1 MKKTHILVFIMLLIL
16 TSYFTINI
24 INNCLKDKIL
34 VNNIITTTY
43 QDKNMIIGISYPKT
57 NTNLDNKISKYIDKE
72 LKYFKENF
80 GDSDYLIDRDEIN
93 IDYKYKVFKN
103 RYISLVLTTYINS
116 YKLTSPIYEVIS
128 YFYDTKED
136 KYLRLDEI
144 LNDNDKL
151 VLFNYIGNK
160 LKNDYSEYII
170 PDNVETIY
178 SLDKLNNYSFFID
191 NDNIYF
197 YFTPDNLASDYYD
210 ILTIKMPISLVKFKI
225 NLNLKNKIV
234 MNNYSTTSV
243 SNIIDP
249 TKKVV
254 ALTFDDGPSTY
265 TKEIIDILK
274 ENDVNATF
282 FILGNKVD
290 NYQDV
295 LLESIKNG
303 NELGNHS
310 YNHKWLSRLST
321 NNLIDQ
327 IESTQNILKEKLNYE
342 PVYLR
347 PTYGSITNRIKNNT
361 SLKISLW
368 TVDTKDWKIKSVDRI
383 VKKATSNIEDGDI
396 ILMHDIFERSKDAL
410 KEIIPI
416 LKNQGFQLVT
426 LSELEEVKLLRS
438 NIE

>member
-1 MKKTHILVFIMLLIL
+1 MKKTYILVFIPLVLL
-16 TSYFTINI
+16 TFYFTINI

-43 QDKNMIIGISYPKT
+43 QDKNIIMGISYPKT
-57 NTNLDNKISKYIDKE
+57 NTKLDNKITKYIDKE
-72 LKYFKENF
+72 LKNFKQNF
-80 GDSDYLIDRDEIN
+80 GDSDYLINRDEIN

-103 RYISLVLTTYINS
+103 RYISLILTTYINS
-116 YKLTSPIYEVIS
+116 YKLTNPIHEAIS
-128 YFYDTKED
+128 YLYDVKED
-136 KYLRLDEI
+136 KYLSLDDI
-144 LNDNDKL
+144 LNKRNKL
-151 VLFNYIGNK
+151 ILFNYVGNK
-160 LKNDYSEYII
+160 LKNNYSEYII
-170 PDNVETIY
+170 SDNIETIY
-178 SLDKLNNYSFFID
+178 SLDKLNNYPFFID
-191 NDNIYF
+191 NDNISI

-210 ILTIKMPISLVKFKI
+210 ILTIETPLSLIDLKL
-225 NLNLKNKIV
+225 NLNLENKKILD
-234 MNNYSTTSV
+234 NYSVTSV

-265 TKEIIDILK
+265 TKEILDILK

-282 FILGNKVD
+282 FILGNKVE
-290 NYQDV
+290 NYQDI

-347 PTYGSITNRIKNNT
+347 PTYGSISNKIKNNT
-361 SLKISLW
+361 NLKISLW

-416 LKNQGFQLVT
+416 LKSQGFQLVT